1 MTIDIL
7 SVLVAS
13 GVLAFAYVLMSLVTW
28 LSAAGQI
35 KGPGEW
41 LAGFALIG
49 LGIALVAMRGRIPD
63 LASIWLANSLIS
75 LGILFKAYGFMSF
88 LGVRGPRLRFALA
101 APAALVSI
109 MLYVFLSP
117 FPSLPARMASTS
129 AANVVYG
136 LAIASIIW
144 AKAPGALAPQA
155 RGTAAFFGA
164 FAALYAFRFARAS
177 RWSGGREWISSGDP
191 VEPFILL
198 GVVAI
203 LAAIAVMEMQLMH
216 ARLRGDLRA
225 AGDEM
230 RRANEALSEEV
241 RRRSA
246 AEGQLIALNRELSST
261 QKEIMITL
269 SEVVEFRSKETAR
282 HVARVGEYA
291 RALCKARGLPAET
304 VQIIADAAPMHD
316 IGKISVSDDI
326 LNKPAGLSEPEI
338 AVMREHTLVGH
349 GLLNKS
355 DRPLIKMAA
364 LIALEHHEYWDGS
377 GYPYGKSGED
387 ISPAGRVVCLCD
399 VFDALSSYRPYKDAW
414 ELPRILEYL
423 RLERGRMFEPALV
436 DALFEHLDE
445 FLAIAKALKDDD

>member
-1 MTIDIL
+1 MAIDIL

-13 GVLAFAYVLMSLVTW
+13 GVLAFAYVLMSLATW

-49 LGIALVAMRGRIPD
+49 LGIALVVMRGGISD

-75 LGILFKAYGFMSF
+75 LGILFKAFGFMSF
-88 LGVRGPRLRFALA
+88 LGARAPRLRLALA
-101 APAALVSI
+101 APTVLVSI
-109 MLYVFLSP
+109 ALYLFLAP
-117 FPSLPARMASTS
+117 FPSLPARMAATS
-129 AANVVYG
+129 AANVLYG

-144 AKAPGALAPQA
+144 VRAPGPIAPQA

-164 FAALYAFRFARAS
+164 FAALYAFRLARALS
-177 RWSGGREWISSGDP
+177 WSGGQEWIGSGDP
-191 VEPFILL
+191 VEPYILL

-216 ARLRGDLRA
+216 ASLRGELRA

-269 SEVVEFRSKETAR
+269 SEAVEFRSKETAR

-304 VQIIADAAPMHD
+304 VDIIADAAPMHD
-316 IGKISVSDDI
+316 IGKISISDDI
-326 LNKPAGLSEPEI
+326 LNKPAGLSEPEM
-338 AVMREHTLVGH
+338 AVMREHTLIGYE
-349 GLLNKS
+349 LLNKS

-364 LIALEHHEYWDGS
+364 LIALEHHERWDGS
-377 GYPYGKSGED
+377 GYPYGKAGEE
-387 ISPAGRVVCLCD
+387 ISQAGRVVCLCD
-399 VFDALSSYRPYKDAW
+399 VFDALSSFRPYKDAW

-423 RLERGRMFEPALV
+423 RMERGRMFEPALA
-436 DALFEHLDE
+436 DALFEHMDD
-445 FLAIAKALKDDD
+445 FLAIAEALKDD